1 MCTIYS
7 IYAIF
12 WIICSLYYWRDL
24 LRIQIW
30 IGGVIFLGLMEK
42 AAYLGEYDSI
52 ERNGYSGCYLT
63 TYNNAYY
70 QKNMFSIIDSKNYN
84 DCCRSNILF

>member
-52 ERNGYSGCYLT
+52 ERNGYSGCIHIINIIKQL
-63 TYNNAYY
+63 
-70 QKNMFSIIDSKNYN
+70 KIIMFSIIASKNYD
-84 DCCRSNILF
+84 DCCRSNILL